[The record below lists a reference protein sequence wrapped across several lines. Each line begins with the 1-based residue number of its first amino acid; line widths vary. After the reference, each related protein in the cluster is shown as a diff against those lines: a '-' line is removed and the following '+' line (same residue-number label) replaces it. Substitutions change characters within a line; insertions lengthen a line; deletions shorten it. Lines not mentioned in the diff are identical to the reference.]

1 MNSEA
6 SVTSQR
12 VYFLDACRGAF
23 MLLGI
28 VLHSSLPFTSVP
40 WEIKAP
46 NHSTTL
52 DYVYYFIHAFRM
64 QGFFIISGYFAAL
77 GLTRNGP
84 SQWLG
89 SRTTRL
95 GVPLLFGVLFLVPLQ
110 SFALSLPQY
119 LAAPHLTFGG
129 YVHDAMQRH
138 AKLGFHLLSHLWF
151 IFDLLIMSLVLAA
164 MHSVDR
170 HGAARLPGR
179 WIASILVAKPT
190 AVGSLLLLGLSASLW
205 AIEQLAYSRAGPY
218 FMALGTYPMWKI
230 LDGWRLLY
238 YAPFFAFG
246 ALLFRNPEL
255 FQKFIRLPALSWL
268 AGAACLSLLIA
279 VKVHRPDLALVAATL
294 AAPSAILVTRMWMH
308 AAALLLN
315 RPSRAVR
322 QVADAAY
329 TMYIV
334 HHPIVLFSAAAVI
347 HWNVRALPGFAMVLS
362 VALALS
368 IGIYLAAR
376 HAPLA
381 SYLLNGIKPSVTR
394 RARPRVA

>member
-1 MNSEA
+1 
-6 SVTSQR
+6 
-12 VYFLDACRGAF
+12 

-129 YVHDAMQRH
+129 YVHDAM
-138 AKLGFHLLSHLWF
+138 
-151 IFDLLIMSLVLAA
+151 LAA

-376 HAPLA
+376 HGR
-381 SYLLNGIKPSVTR
+381 LNPVQQVAGEGCVTR